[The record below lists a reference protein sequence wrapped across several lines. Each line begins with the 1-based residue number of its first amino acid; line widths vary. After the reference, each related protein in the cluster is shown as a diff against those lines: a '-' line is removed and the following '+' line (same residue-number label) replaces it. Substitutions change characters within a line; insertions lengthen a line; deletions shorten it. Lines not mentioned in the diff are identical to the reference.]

1 MLSDLFFQMNL
12 REQKPNTEERRHM
25 SGVKDSFCLYS
36 YLLLHA
42 FFSIVGCIADRDFI
56 PGNSI
61 LDNIIDAIKKS
72 YKVILILTDHFVT
85 SNWCQ
90 YEADQAIIKSLN
102 LDSNVTN
109 CVVPI
114 MLEECSIP
122 EKINNLNFIDM
133 TIKRDFV
140 QEMMRLKKVLL
151 PGEN

>member
-1 MLSDLFFQMNL
+1 
-12 REQKPNTEERRHM
+12 
-25 SGVKDSFCLYS
+25 
-36 YLLLHA
+36 
-42 FFSIVGCIADRDFI
+42 CIADRDFI

-109 CVVPI
+109 CSNYV
-114 MLEECSIP
+114 
-122 EKINNLNFIDM
+122 
-133 TIKRDFV
+133 R
-140 QEMMRLKKVLL
+140 KVF
-151 PGEN
+151 NS